1 VGHKVHPTGFRLGI
15 IYDWQSKWYADR
27 HYTDLLHEDL
37 TIRRTITKGLADAG
51 ISRVEIDRDANH
63 VVVTVHTAKPGIVIG
78 RGGQKVDELRLTL
91 ERLTGRRVRVN
102 IIEIRQPELDAQLVA
117 RSVADQL
124 QRRVSFRRALKQSV
138 ARTMQRGAKGVK
150 ITVGGRL
157 GGSEMSRRETDMEGR
172 VPLHTLRADIDYG
185 MAEAHTTFGR
195 IGVKAWIYKGD
206 ILPEAKAPPEPE
218 EAGVEEP
225 APVGA
230 APSAPPEGPAPEAED
245 AAPAE
250 QEAPV
255 DSQPAEQ

>member
-218 EAGVEEP
+218 EAEAEEP

-230 APSAPPEGPAPEAED
+230 ASSAPPEGPAAEAED